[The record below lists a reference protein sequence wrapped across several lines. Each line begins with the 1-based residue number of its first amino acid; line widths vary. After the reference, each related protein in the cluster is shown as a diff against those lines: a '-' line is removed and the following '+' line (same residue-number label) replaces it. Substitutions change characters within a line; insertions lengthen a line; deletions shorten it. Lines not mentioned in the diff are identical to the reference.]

1 MIPKRLIRLIVRQPI
16 RLHEVQRSRRARRLQ
31 DLRDIR
37 VCTGGIAHFLVGTVA
52 VVRPE
57 AVDRPTVCGACDGI
71 RIPKLYLLEETAGGL
86 VAAGVVWGWAG
97 VA

>member
-31 DLRDIR
+31 DLRDVR
-37 VCTGGIAHFLVGTVA
+37 VCTGGIALFLVGAVA
-52 VVRPE
+52 VVGPE
-57 AVDRPTVCGACDGI
+57 AMDRPTVCGTCGGI
-71 RIPKLYLLEETAGGL
+71 RIPKLYLLEEAARGL
-86 VAAGVVWGWAG
+86 VAASVVWGWAG